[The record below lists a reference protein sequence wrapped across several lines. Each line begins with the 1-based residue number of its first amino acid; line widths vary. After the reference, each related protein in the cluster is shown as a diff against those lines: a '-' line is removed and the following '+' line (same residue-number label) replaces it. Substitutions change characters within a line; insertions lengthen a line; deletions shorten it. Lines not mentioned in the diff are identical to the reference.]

1 MNHMKKKNP
10 EHSAASGVFVCVKTG
25 IKVKVIICLQLTVQY

>member
-1 MNHMKKKNP
+1 MKKKNP

-25 IKVKVIICLQLTVQY
+25 IKVKVIISLHLTARH